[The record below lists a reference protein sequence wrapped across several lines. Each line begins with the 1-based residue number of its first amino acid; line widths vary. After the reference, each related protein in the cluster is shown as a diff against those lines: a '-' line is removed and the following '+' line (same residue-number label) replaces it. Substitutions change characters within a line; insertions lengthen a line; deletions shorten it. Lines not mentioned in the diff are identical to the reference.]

1 MLQKLFISDK
11 RCSFELS
18 IFFFFFYCVMMMN
31 PLRIIYNFTWATFAF
46 EVVHAN
52 VQI

>member
-11 RCSFELS
+11 RCSFELFS
-18 IFFFFFYCVMMMN
+18 YFLFYYCVMMN
-31 PLRIIYNFTWATFAF
+31 PLRIIYNITWATFAF
-46 EVVHAN
+46 DVVHAN